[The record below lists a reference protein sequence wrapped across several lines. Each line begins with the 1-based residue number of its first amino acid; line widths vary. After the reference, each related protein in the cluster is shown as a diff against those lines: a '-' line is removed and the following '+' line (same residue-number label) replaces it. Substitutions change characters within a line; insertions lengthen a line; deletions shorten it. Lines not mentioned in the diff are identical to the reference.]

1 MISQLNK
8 EGRLRTMSDIK
19 SLANHK
25 RLLARIT
32 RYFLI
37 MISVFSCSIPKIDKN
52 DVNSG

>member
-25 RLLARIT
+25 RLCL
-32 RYFLI
+32 
-37 MISVFSCSIPKIDKN
+37 
-52 DVNSG
+52 G